1 MLVDSSSAILLSFIL
16 QIDLGRQYRV
26 TSLHL
31 LTGDEQVMNLDVR
44 VGDTDYS
51 GTGDS
56 RITGNTRCA
65 LYYGPR

>member
-1 MLVDSSSAILLSFIL
+1 MQV
-16 QIDLGRQYRV
+16 DLGRQYRV
-26 TSLHL
+26 TSLQL